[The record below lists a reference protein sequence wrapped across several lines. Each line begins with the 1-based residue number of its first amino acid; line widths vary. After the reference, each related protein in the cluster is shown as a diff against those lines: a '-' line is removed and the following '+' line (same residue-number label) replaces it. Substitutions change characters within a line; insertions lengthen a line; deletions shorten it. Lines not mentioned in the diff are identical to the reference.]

1 MPILICF
8 VIFLCSEARLRC
20 AECLESPEETCLKT
34 PKFSACGGLISRSRA
49 SIESTSQ
56 LKKFVVLAN
65 SIPVA
70 TWTLSTWR
78 DFRKIPRAF
87 NRVCCLFVLCFVN
100 VDGFIMPCVYFCFF
114 GLKPLITPS
123 SNSSCIAWYI
133 LLLYTNL
140 KKCSNSVVSSNI
152 QTRVPFSIVSSF
164 CVWIFFT
171 HTFAVCWTKSS

>member
-56 LKKFVVLAN
+56 LKKLVVLAN
-65 SIPVA
+65 STPVA
-70 TWTLSTWR
+70 TWTLSSWR

-87 NRVCCLFVLCFVN
+87 NRVCCFICFVFCKCLWFHYALCLFLFLWFEASDYTIFKLILYCLIYF
-100 VDGFIMPCVYFCFF
+100 VAVYKFEEMFKFCGFVKHP
-114 GLKPLITPS
+114 
-123 SNSSCIAWYI
+123 N
-133 LLLYTNL
+133 
-140 KKCSNSVVSSNI
+140 
-152 QTRVPFSIVSSF
+152 
-164 CVWIFFT
+164 
-171 HTFAVCWTKSS
+171 

>member
-1 MPILICF
+1 MWFSLLWSTPA
-8 VIFLCSEARLRC
+8 VRWVLRKSRSNVT
-20 AECLESPEETCLKT
+20 EITKN
-34 PKFSACGGLISRSRA
+34 SACGGLISRSRA

-65 SIPVA
+65 STPVA
-70 TWTLSTWR
+70 TWTLSSWR
-78 DFRKIPRAF
+78 DLGEIPRAF
-87 NRVCCLFVLCFVN
+87 NRGCCLFVLCFVN
-100 VDGFIMPCVYFCFF
+100 VYVFIMPCVYLCFF

-140 KKCSNSVVSSNI
+140 KKCSNSVVSS
-152 QTRVPFSIVSSF
+152 RVPFSIVSSF

-171 HTFAVCWTKSS
+171 HTFDVCWTKSS